1 MVKREKKEFLS
12 NFFKDDNED
21 IVGGVFQLKQSLHEF
36 LRCRIGNGRTASFC
50 YDSWTELGPMG
61 ISCVLRNQCNFAY
74 SGMDCFKSNTSWK
87 LYFPPVHFLNAET
100 TSDSYAMMCICGE
113 VLLEISWTDSSPKW
127 HGNGLDNMHLLFL
140 GILRFGSS
148 KKPQAVLLSIGQL
161 CHLDFHLEIGC
172 CLSVWW
178 SWQVVFYVRTAHN
191 LINISSSTVLRGW
204 ITEQIHREPAR
215 HRPVRLGGPSSPD
228 SANIFKLLLQLITY
242 NMWRER
248 NCRISD
254 KLILLRRWF
263 QDNWSINERRAS
275 FQSAYSRVRFSN
287 AASEENHQKLTNKTE
302 NLNAASLYICRRRL
316 SLPIFSAFSLSL

>member
-1 MVKREKKEFLS
+1 MWSPWCSSIFADAKRRRLLRWRRQCQSGEGESNIYILETEYYHVYYSFFRSYIHFMQVLRRELDMVKREKKEKKEFLS

-61 ISCVLRNQCNFAY
+61 ISWVLRNQCNFAY
-74 SGMDCFKSNTSWK
+74 SGMDCYKSNTSWK

-127 HGNGLDNMHLLFL
+127 HGNGLDNLHLLFL

-172 CLSVWW
+172 CLSVWR

-191 LINISSSTVLRGW
+191 LINISSSTVLS
-204 ITEQIHREPAR
+204 
-215 HRPVRLGGPSSPD
+215 RLDYGTD
-228 SANIFKLLLQLITY
+228 SQGT
-242 NMWRER
+242 
-248 NCRISD
+248 S
-254 KLILLRRWF
+254 
-263 QDNWSINERRAS
+263 
-275 FQSAYSRVRFSN
+275 
-287 AASEENHQKLTNKTE
+287 
-302 NLNAASLYICRRRL
+302 
-316 SLPIFSAFSLSL
+316 